1 MTRKSSKFF
10 RGGEGDVGTTTETS
24 FFSRITSAVT
34 GAYDSAKAGFSGAI
48 NSASASFSA
57 MPQESGSMFR
67 IGLMV
72 LVLVIII
79 VAVLYKR
86 KSGGGLAVGETVYA
100 PEGTIVNDNNPTSKK
115 VTADGN
121 VILLENPDSYIAS
134 DKMTVFTNVYIN
146 NINTNITQDRNI
158 LLMPL
163 NRTQTTPIMNKYDVV
178 RNSNGAITEV
188 KNIYTNLPSSNNTSE
203 ATKDNF
209 YIHIYLS
216 KFKNDIVVRFKKDV
230 STTGKDSYAEIVIEN
245 VPIQKW
251 FSVGVVRNGNT
262 LHTYFN
268 GRPYK
273 SGAIPSNTSGTTT
286 SPGRAHPIYI
296 GSDSKIKTVPS
307 GADNAVLTPQ
317 TGPTFYP
324 FDGVISSVVFS
335 NSAKY
340 ESILENLHAY
350 SLTPQA
356 MGKAGAVAEAKCD
369 TATITPSN
377 NTTPSTQS
385 M

>member
-1 MTRKSSKFF
+1 MTRKSTKFF
-10 RGGEGDVGTTTETS
+10 RGGEGEVATNTESS

-86 KSGGGLAVGETVYA
+86 KSGGAVAVGETVYA
-100 PEGTIVNDNNPTSKK
+100 PDGIIVNDVNPNSKK

-121 VILLENPDSYIAS
+121 VILLENPDSYVAS
-134 DKMTVFTNVYIN
+134 DKMTVFANIYIN

-163 NRTQTTPIMNKYDVV
+163 YSNQQTSEYKYDIV
-178 RNSNGAITEV
+178 RNNNGAITEIRNTYD
-188 KNIYTNLPSSNNTSE
+188 KLPSSIRSNET
-203 ATKDNF
+203 TKNNF

-216 KFKNDIVVRFKKDV
+216 KFKNDIVVRFKKDT
-230 STTGKDSYAEIVIEN
+230 SSASDNHTEIVIEN

-251 FSVGVVRNGNT
+251 FSVGVVRNGDT

-268 GRPYK
+268 GRPYM
-273 SGAIPSNTSGTTT
+273 SAAIQSNTQSVTAK
-286 SPGRAHPIYI
+286 PGRAHPIYI
-296 GSDSKIKTVPS
+296 GSRSVIQTVPS
-307 GADNAVLTPQ
+307 DRVVTNQ
-317 TGPTFYP
+317 MGPIFHP
-324 FDGVISSVVFS
+324 FDGIISSIVVS
-335 NSAKY
+335 KSAKY
-340 ESILENLHAY
+340 EDVLQNLHAY

-356 MGKAGAVAEAKCD
+356 KGKAGVVAEAKCD
-369 TATITPSN
+369 T
-377 NTTPSTQS
+377 TTTTSK
-385 M
+385 